1 MVQGLG
7 LGNGCVVYGLGFMVK
22 GLGFRLGK
30 RLCVCVER
38 VLRVEIVLYTTTPS
52 PLHVFPHTQKH
63 FILMWLSFSL
73 V

>member
-52 PLHVFPHTQKH
+52 PLHVFPHTQKQ